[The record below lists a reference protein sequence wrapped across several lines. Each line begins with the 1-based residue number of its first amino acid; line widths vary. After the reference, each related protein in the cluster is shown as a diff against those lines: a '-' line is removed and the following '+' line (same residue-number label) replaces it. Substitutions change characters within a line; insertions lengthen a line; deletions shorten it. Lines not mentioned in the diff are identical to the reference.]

1 MECGAFSRWSSTP
14 AWLATAVAVTVS
26 LGLSDS
32 VRAQMPFSD
41 TTTRRGMSP
50 YTALGF
56 QGGNPLTGD
65 TLGAYQ
71 NLVRPQQLQAA
82 QMRQQQQQ
90 GRQLGKMQ
98 SQIKS
103 MQRAASRPTTDTI
116 RATGHSATF
125 MNRSHFYPQ

>member
-1 MECGAFSRWSSTP
+1 MARHASKAGLPSLASLFVLSALIAASGS
-14 AWLATAVAVTVS
+14 AW
-26 LGLSDS
+26 G
-32 VRAQMPFSD
+32 QMPFSD
-41 TTTRRGMSP
+41 ATTRRGMSP

-56 QGGNPLTGD
+56 QGGNPYTGD

-82 QMRQQQQQ
+82 QMRQQQAQ
-90 GRQLGKMQ
+90 GRQLGRVQ
-98 SQIKS
+98 SQITS

-125 MNRSHFYPQ
+125 MNRSHYYPQ

>member
-1 MECGAFSRWSSTP
+1 MVRERFSRRRLPLAMLALLLTMASSS
-14 AWLATAVAVTVS
+14 AGSGTAN
-26 LGLSDS
+26 
-32 VRAQMPFSD
+32 AQMPFSD
-41 TTTRRGMSP
+41 ATGRRGMSP

-82 QMRQQQQQ
+82 QMRQQQAQ
-90 GRQLGKMQ
+90 GRQLGRMQ

-103 MQRAASRPTTDTI
+103 MQRAASRPTSDTI

-125 MNRSHFYPQ
+125 MNRSHYYPQ

>member
-1 MECGAFSRWSSTP
+1 MARQ
-14 AWLATAVAVTVS
+14 VS
-26 LGLSDS
+26 QAGLSLLAS
-32 VRAQMPFSD
+32 LIVLSTLGGGSGSAWGQMPFAD
-41 TTTRRGMSP
+41 ATTRRGMSP

-56 QGGNPLTGD
+56 QGGNPYTGD

-82 QMRQQQQQ
+82 QMRQQQAQ
-90 GRQLGKMQ
+90 GRQLGRMQ
-98 SQIKS
+98 NQIKS
-103 MQRAASRPTTDTI
+103 MQRAASQPTTDTI